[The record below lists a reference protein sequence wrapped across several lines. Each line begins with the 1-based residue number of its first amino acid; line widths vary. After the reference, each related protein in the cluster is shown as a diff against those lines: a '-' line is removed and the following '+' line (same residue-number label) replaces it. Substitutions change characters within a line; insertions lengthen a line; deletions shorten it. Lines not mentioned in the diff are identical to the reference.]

1 MNKLIGSNIVAIT
14 LATTIVAALALGGCN
29 KPMQPIANLANLANV
44 SDIDVTQN
52 VKTALHQS
60 DTLKSFNITVIT
72 QKGDVRLIGILDN
85 QVQIDEAIK
94 IARAAEGVHTIHDE
108 LMIKM

>member
-1 MNKLIGSNIVAIT
+1 MNKFFTSSIVALT
-14 LATTIVAALALGGCN
+14 LTTTFAIGGCN
-29 KPMQPIANLANLANV
+29 KPAQPIANLANV

-72 QKGDVRLIGILDN
+72 LKGDVRLVGILGT
-85 QVQIDEAIK
+85 QAQIDEAIK
-94 IARAAEGVHTIHDE
+94 IARAAEGVHTIHNE